1 LKQLKQIKTGTH
13 QSLYDCRAVQPG
25 MTKRITLRILA
36 LALILAVGALGVHTA
51 AHWHTGAS
59 NDQQCQACHIGH
71 AAIPQPAAQ
80 AAELAPLPV
89 ARFAAA
95 ERFCPDFDAVST
107 PSIPRAPPA

>member
-1 LKQLKQIKTGTH
+1 MKTEAH
-13 QSLYDCRAVQPG
+13 QSMYDWGVVEPG
-25 MTKRITLRILA
+25 MTKRITLRFLA

-80 AAELAPLPV
+80 GAELAPVLV

-95 ERFCPDFDAVST
+95 ESSWPDFEAVRTLSV
-107 PSIPRAPPA
+107 PRAPPV